1 MKKGLLALSL
11 LFSVVANASPYYY
24 ESYKGQ
30 PPSEKVRQEYQ
41 ESITLRLNHDVVD
54 INSKKVKA
62 QLEIAENIPEKI
74 TRPLSLDELNALM
87 TEIAVLRQELHYF
100 LMWVDTN
107 TTEKVAKMYDYYP
120 DKFRYVYNRTKDF
133 VFFLS
138 DLKKIQPEEATVL
151 LNMINEYFS
160 RYHENLLVKNGSLG
174 RWRHRLDKEQYL
186 KTHPNATKQELEAV
200 KDKAFERY
208 DKVHV
213 SIIGLRDMLKDEL
226 KQ

>member
-1 MKKGLLALSL
+1 MRRYILLLGMLAAMSAY
-11 LFSVVANASPYYY
+11 SSPYYY

-30 PPSEKVRQEYQ
+30 PPSEEVRKRYQ
-41 ESITLRLNHDVVD
+41 KSITLRLNQDVVD
-54 INSKKVKA
+54 INNKKVKA

-186 KTHPNATKQELEAV
+186 KTRPYATKQELETV

-208 DKVHV
+208 DKAHV
-213 SIIGLRDMLKDEL
+213 SIIKLRDMLKDEL